1 MPFLRQLYKQK
12 PQIYGPVSSV
22 QASIFKNAERIGI
35 DHAVFEAFFTA
46 WPDNPDTFRNILSE
60 KHFTKT
66 YGQPEYKN
74 NSLYLTDN
82 GNNVNNDIMVAT
94 GLRFGTP
101 GINTT
106 WIFNITPELT
116 ASTYARF
123 VFGVGSSSTFTI
135 DNSSGQMTFDVS
147 MSARG
152 YRSSF
157 SGLNFNTLNQVGIS
171 INWPVAGSACVG
183 GYGIINGLNQSLA
196 YRGADLTQE
205 YVDTEWESVRF
216 GYGSHINYYGY
227 TGYIHSVFKVN
238 CLLTDSQIAYLY
250 DNPYFLLHR
259 VPTVFYSVP
268 GGAITIKTVTDTGSG
283 LDGIVQISNILSVSD
298 SGSGFDVFAGLAAGI
313 SVVDV
318 GSGTDAV
325 QPAASVT
332 VQDTG
337 VAIELIQQ
345 ISAACSV
352 ADTGTGADNIGRI
365 LASLFVSDT
374 GAGSDVIT
382 VLKELL
388 KTVTDSGT
396 GTDSISRILAS
407 LFVSDTGS
415 STDII
420 SQILAGVSVSDTGT
434 GVDFIALLKDILK
447 TISDTGSGS
456 DSVSIQPVSV
466 SVQDAGTALDIIGHI
481 AVALSVSDAGTIAEI
496 ISTIKTKM
504 VTVTDTGT
512 VSDSAPTISVS
523 LTVSDTAAALDL
535 VGQVINS
542 LTVSD
547 TGYGLERITKT
558 DFNILPS
565 GKVTVTFTIKTPG
578 ASFAMRTPK
587 ATFNIE

>member
-12 PQIYGPVSSV
+12 PSAWGPASSV

-35 DHAVFEAFFTA
+35 DPASIALAMPMWGPGDQLDYANLKLRTQVGTSYEKNSIKTVTNVDSYITMPDIFAGMEDLTIIADFYLPSGSTNSVGIIGSWLSNTNMSCLFFTSSSGKL
-46 WPDNPDTFRNILSE
+46 TFREYNGIAYTDAITSSTYIDVSGTKKWAVKRQRVEAVTLKPFFVNGQAVSYSSYGSNVGPLATPSTAQTTINRYSTSISTQLAAFWNIL
-60 KHFTKT
+60 TV
-66 YGQPEYKN
+66 Y
-74 NSLYLTDN
+74 
-82 GNNVNNDIMVAT
+82 
-94 GLRFGTP
+94 R
-101 GINTT
+101 
-106 WIFNITPELT
+106 T
-116 ASTYARF
+116 A
-123 VFGVGSSSTFTI
+123 
-135 DNSSGQMTFDVS
+135 
-147 MSARG
+147 
-152 YRSSF
+152 
-157 SGLNFNTLNQVGIS
+157 L
-171 INWPVAGSACVG
+171 
-183 GYGIINGLNQSLA
+183 
-196 YRGADLTQE
+196 
-205 YVDTEWESVRF
+205 
-216 GYGSHINYYGY
+216 
-227 TGYIHSVFKVN
+227 K
-238 CLLTDSQIAYLY
+238 DSQIAYLS
-250 DNPYFLLHR
+250 DNHYFLLQR
-259 VPTVFYSVP
+259 VPPVFYSVP
-268 GGAITIKTVTDTGSG
+268 GGAITIKTITDTGSC
-283 LDGIVQISNILSVSD
+283 LDEIAQISNIFALSDTGSCLD
-298 SGSGFDVFAGLAAGI
+298 GFSGLIAGL
-313 SVVDV
+313 SVVDAGAGV
-318 GSGTDAV
+318 DTV
-325 QPAASVT
+325 KPIAALT

-337 VAIELIQQ
+337 SAIDLIQQ

-352 ADTGTGADNIGRI
+352 ADTGTGTDSIGQL
-365 LASLFVSDT
+365 LAALVVSDA
-374 GAGSDVIT
+374 GAGADVIT

-407 LFVSDTGS
+407 LSVADAGSITDT
-415 STDII
+415 I

-434 GVDFIALLKDILK
+434 CVEFIALLKDILK

-512 VSDSAPTISVS
+512 GSDSAPTISVS

-547 TGYGLERITKT
+547 TGTGFESITKT
-558 DFNILPS
+558 DFDILPS
-565 GKVTVTFTIKTPG
+565 GKVMVTFTIKTPG